1 MLAPPPRV
9 DPIPIHDPLT
19 KIGYPYAVV
28 DPKKIIGIIET
39 NEPDQIKPFTPMDWR
54 AKSIADNVVRFL
66 FGEMI
71 SGRIPREFL
80 PLQSGVGSLANSVMA
95 ALGSNPYIPPFKMY
109 SVTFQD
115 SLVDLME
122 KGKLVGASAAA

>member
-1 MLAPPPRV
+1 
-9 DPIPIHDPLT
+9 
-19 KIGYPYAVV
+19 
-28 DPKKIIGIIET
+28 
-39 NEPDQIKPFTPMDWR
+39 MDWR

-71 SGRIPREFL
+71 SGRIPTEFL
-80 PLQSGVGSLANSVMA
+80 PLQAGVGNLANSVMA

-115 SLVDLME
+115 SLVELME
-122 KGKLVGASAAA
+122 KANCWEQAPAALRLRRIRSAISVRIWTFLLRELCCVRRKSRMMPE